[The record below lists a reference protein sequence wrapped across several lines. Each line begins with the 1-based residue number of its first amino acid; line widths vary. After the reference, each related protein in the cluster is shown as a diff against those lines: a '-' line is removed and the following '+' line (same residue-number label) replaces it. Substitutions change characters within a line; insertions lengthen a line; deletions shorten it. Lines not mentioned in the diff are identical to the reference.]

1 MAADTEQTQESTCLT
16 RETPSMRTVSFF
28 MFSILLFAATVAGS
42 EKQELFRQVRFFHSN
57 DVHGET
63 EPCG

>member
-1 MAADTEQTQESTCLT
+1 MAADIEQTQAPACMN
-16 RETPSMRTVSFF
+16 RENATMRIVSFF
-28 MFSILLFAATVAGS
+28 IFGLLLFAATVSGS
-42 EKQELFRQVRFFHSN
+42 EKQDLFRQVRFFHSN

>member
-1 MAADTEQTQESTCLT
+1 MAANITPTQESACLT
-16 RETPSMRTVSFF
+16 LETSSMRIVSFF
-28 MFSILLFAATVAGS
+28 MFSLLLFAATVASS

>member
-1 MAADTEQTQESTCLT
+1 
-16 RETPSMRTVSFF
+16 MRTVSFF